1 MLARVHSAA
10 LMGVDAVLV
19 DVEVDASLGL
29 PGCEIVGL
37 PDSAVRE
44 SKARVYAAIR
54 NCHLELPP
62 RRLTINLAP
71 ADIRSDACRAAL
83 HRESRL
89 PLRGVLSKARRPFP
103 QAS

>member
-71 ADIRSDACRAAL
+71 ADIRK
-83 HRESRL
+83 EQ
-89 PLRGVLSKARRPFP
+89 RGRSQDKKRGPQGKAGPRHKVFH
-103 QAS
+103 